1 MSPLSPRRRSIGR
14 RMPNPSRRHHPIRR
28 KPLWL
33 EQLEDRVV
41 PTVIDLTSAGAPPGA
56 LNGALFYQS
65 SGTGIDTIVRLAS
78 NQTIEQGYNT
88 NFRPVQ
94 FDESTNSQYTHAVQ
108 LSSVPTVVSAGGL
121 AYYEFLLDINQLSSS
136 PLLSVDE
143 LRFYVTNSSTVDPTL
158 LHNYNITA
166 RTLQDDAG
174 HLYSPVYDLNPTTP
188 AGNYIKLNYSLA
200 TGNGTGDMVALIPVT
215 QLGTDLNQYVYL
227 YS

>member
-1 MSPLSPRRRSIGR
+1 MSPLSPRRRSIGGR
-14 RMPNPSRRHHPIRR
+14 ITNPSYRRQPIRR

-41 PTVIDLTSAGAPPGA
+41 PTVIDLTSLGAPPGA

-65 SGTGIDTIVRLAS
+65 TTGTGIDSFVRLAT

-94 FDESTNSQYTHAVQ
+94 FDEVTNTQYTHAVQ
-108 LSSVPTVVSAGGL
+108 LSSVPTVISAGGL

-143 LRFYVTNSSTVDPTL
+143 LRFYVTNSSTTPDPTLRPL
-158 LHNYNITA
+158 LHNYDVTA
-166 RTLQDDAG
+166 HTLQDGNG
-174 HLYSPVYDLNPTTP
+174 HLYSPVY
-188 AGNYIKLNYSLA
+188 
-200 TGNGTGDMVALIPVT
+200 
-215 QLGTDLNQYVYL
+215 
-227 YS
+227 